1 MKFFAAA
8 LIATTAFAQFD
19 PVDCCR
25 THPPDPRCLGCS
37 LESEAPVNVAAV
49 ESNEYIPEPE
59 PTLAE
64 KLFEKNEAG

>member
-1 MKFFAAA
+1 MKYFAAA

-19 PVDCCR
+19 PTDCCR
-25 THPPDPRCLGCS
+25 TMPVDARCLGC
-37 LESEAPVNVAAV
+37 EAPANDATV
-49 ESNEYIPEPE
+49 ESNEYVPEPE